1 MRLFYVNFFLCIL
14 LLSCQDKKVTSNS
27 SLKTTHVDSP
37 IAIDSPI
44 VMPDTVTQRA
54 SINSKQKLALTS
66 NALQIVDGITGSTK
80 EVPFGM
86 TSDKLVP
93 IVTNMLHSSPLSDGV
108 NSECGAGPLKMVLW
122 TNGLSLVFQE
132 TKKGNG
138 NWLFAGWFAGKPTTT
153 GDRLMTM
160 AGIGVGSS
168 RKELESAYVI
178 KVNKTTLGVE
188 FSVNSGFYGLLSGDG
203 KQATIEAMWSGASCN
218 FR

>member
-1 MRLFYVNFFLCIL
+1 MRPFYFNFFLCIV
-14 LLSCQDKKVTSNS
+14 LLSCQDNKVTSNS
-27 SLKTTHVDSP
+27 SIESTPVDSP
-37 IAIDSPI
+37 IGIDSLN
-44 VMPDTVTQRA
+44 VMPDTVTQRS

-86 TSDKLVP
+86 AIDKLVP
-93 IVTNMLHSSPLSDGV
+93 IVTNMLHSGPLSDGV

-122 TNGLSLVFQE
+122 TNGLTLVFQE

-153 GDRLMTM
+153 IDRLMTM
-160 AGIGVGSS
+160 AGVGVGSS
-168 RKELESAYVI
+168 REELESAYVI

-188 FSVNSGFYGLLSGDG
+188 FSVNSGFYGLLSGEG
-203 KQATIEAMWSGASCN
+203 KQATIEVMWSGTSCN